1 MSEQSRKTYISVN
14 EFVESWEKEVYE
26 LTNLDYF
33 IYQLINHLAAD
44 IEDIYFKALSSS
56 SLLRLESDET
66 GTLCFNMGDS
76 LQQFLE
82 KNCFGACELNCP
94 LQMNARVS
102 TDDLKARNKILGNFP
117 PSIAQCKKKG
127 QCLYSDLLHFVII
140 DSVAEF
146 YQFDKGFL
154 IEEDDPDLLL
164 FAQFIADSIQDFIQG
179 KGKKYLAQAD
189 ENAGVEFDKLIK
201 TDRGG
206 WHEKLDF
213 SSDEQDLSEGDEWKL
228 NGSGSAEIISTFK
241 DSYKPVQGNNLHI
254 PLLERFTEF
263 LTEFLE
269 VHQIGTLTI
278 EELQEFFTVV
288 VVHEVAS
295 RDAGQLKEAARIFSH
310 LTQFLDF
317 NQNTDLNLPFQG
329 FLEETYPDLERAFR
343 LLQEHSDQ
351 NPLLNYLLSDQA
363 SDPNIVDGFF
373 EVLSITDSATELEDI
388 HLKTRFKP
396 VYLNS
401 LNLKQLK
408 KGDILHMQLAPEGL
422 DFKLTHLEM
431 IYPAIAKNY
440 LY

>member
-1 MSEQSRKTYISVN
+1 MAEQFRKTYISVN

-44 IEDIYFKALSSS
+44 VENIYFKALSPS

-94 LQMNARVS
+94 LNLSARIS
-102 TDDLKARNKILGNFP
+102 PEDLKIRNKILGNFP
-117 PSIAQCKKKG
+117 PSIAQCKSKG
-127 QCLYSDLLHFVII
+127 QCLYTDLLHFVVI

-146 YQFDKGFL
+146 YQFEKGFL

-164 FAQFIADSIQDFIQG
+164 FAQFVSDSIQDFMHG
-179 KGKKYLAQAD
+179 KGQKYLVQAD
-189 ENAGVEFDKLIK
+189 ENAGTEFDKLIK
-201 TDRGG
+201 TDQGEWLG
-206 WHEKLDF
+206 NVDF
-213 SSDEQDLSEGDEWKL
+213 SSEEQDLSEGDEWKL
-228 NGSGSAEIISTFK
+228 NGSGSAQIISAFK
-241 DSYKPVQGNNLHI
+241 DSYKPAQEKNLYI
-254 PLLERFTEF
+254 LLLDRFSEF
-263 LTEFLE
+263 LTEFIDL
-269 VHQIGTLTI
+269 HHIDALTI

-288 VVHEVAS
+288 VVHEVVS
-295 RDAGQLKEAARIFSH
+295 RDADELDEAARIFSH

-317 NQNTDLNLPFQG
+317 NQNTDLNLPFEG
-329 FLEETYPDLERAFR
+329 FLEETYPEIKRAFR
-343 LLQEHSDQ
+343 LLKEYNDQ
-351 NPLLNYLLSDQA
+351 NPLLNYLLSEQA

-373 EVLSITDSATELEDI
+373 EIVSISGTMTELEDI

-396 VYLNS
+396 VYLNN
-401 LNLKQLK
+401 LNLELLK
-408 KGDILHMQLAPEGL
+408 KGDILHMQIAPEGL
-422 DFKLTHLEM
+422 SFGLTHLEM
-431 IYPAIAKNY
+431 VYPAIAKNY